1 MHMIEKKNKVYLV
14 KIMNETM
21 KRKMVSGVRKI
32 KHTFSTVEELVAFV
46 VKAERCSFEIKVR
59 CNQLV
64 IDGKSLMGVMIIGIG
79 KQVEIICYNETFS
92 PEQLVDYAA

>member
-1 MHMIEKKNKVYLV
+1 
-14 KIMNETM
+14 
-21 KRKMVSGVRKI
+21 MVSEVRKI

-46 VKAERCSFEIKVR
+46 VKAERCSFEIKVIS
-59 CNQLV
+59 NHLV

-92 PEQLVDYAA
+92 PEQLLEYAA